1 MTLDVEGIVCGGLDV
16 EKALRGAR
24 RFEPLLFP
32 LSLSDRLVGIL
43 RPIVLTL
50 IVNVFR
56 PQPEGL
62 NGDVIG
68 PEFIGCDPG
77 WRCALFLQ
85 QFSPFSAIDPRKVGD
100 IPELLAINHGVEH
113 LLCIGKAEALDGFK
127 QLGHGEVIDTINV
140 ACSQGHYADW
150 MHG

>member
-1 MTLDVEGIVCGGLDV
+1 MTLDVEGIVCDGLDV
-16 EKALRGAR
+16 EEALRGAR
-24 RFEPLLFP
+24 RFELLLFL

-56 PQPEGL
+56 PQPEGS

-77 WRCALFLQ
+77 WCCALFLQ
-85 QFSPFSAIDPRKVGD
+85 QFSHQTQRCPGVPLRLNQEIQN
-100 IPELLAINHGVEH
+100 LAFIV
-113 LLCIGKAEALDGFK
+113 DG
-127 QLGHGEVIDTINV
+127 
-140 ACSQGHYADW
+140 AP
-150 MHG
+150 